1 MGDLYLNRVIDSC
14 IDEHLKI
21 SGALLIEGP
30 KWCGKTRTAE
40 EHANSKLSMRS
51 SNQINALELAIET
64 GSKVF
69 LEGDVPRLIDEWQDI
84 PELWDIVRFE
94 VDHRRK
100 RGQFILTGSSAPSL
114 ESIRHSGAGR
124 IVHVKM
130 RTMSLYESASV
141 FYKRQV

>member
-30 KWCGKTRTAE
+30 RWCGKTRTAE

-69 LEGDVPRLIDEWQDI
+69 LEGDVPRLIDE
-84 PELWDIVRFE
+84 
-94 VDHRRK
+94 
-100 RGQFILTGSSAPSL
+100 
-114 ESIRHSGAGR
+114 
-124 IVHVKM
+124 
-130 RTMSLYESASV
+130 
-141 FYKRQV
+141 